1 MKHLWWLIPFVTA
14 LVAIRVWWVGPADSI
29 VLVALV
35 CGFAGLVY
43 LAMRHRPPMP
53 PVRGEQDPDK
63 RDVQRDIPPSPG

>member
-14 LVAIRVWWVGPADSI
+14 LVAIRVWWAGPADSI

-43 LAMRHRPPMP
+43 LAMRNRAPMP
-53 PVRGEQDPDK
+53 PVGGDPQPDK
-63 RDVQRDIPPSPG
+63 RDVERDIPPSPG

>member
-14 LVAIRVWWVGPADSI
+14 LVAIRVWWAGPADSI

-43 LAMRHRPPMP
+43 LAMRNRAPMP
-53 PVRGEQDPDK
+53 PVRGEQDADK

>member
-14 LVAIRVWWVGPADSI
+14 LVAIRVWWAGPADSI

-43 LAMRHRPPMP
+43 LAMRNRAPMP
-53 PVRGEQDPDK
+53 PVRGEDADK

>member
-14 LVAIRVWWVGPADSI
+14 LVAIRVWWAGPADSI

-43 LAMRHRPPMP
+43 LALRHRAPMP
-53 PVRGEQDPDK
+53 PVRGEQEPDT